1 MNKILFFDATN
12 TWILVGCY
20 SREEDGKLNV
30 LSKYEELHNRE
41 SSTVLIA
48 EIRNCLQKANWE
60 KPDLIVTALGPG
72 SFTGIRISVATAR
85 NLSQIW
91 NIPAIGFDSLE
102 IYTAHYFTENETA
115 VSVSIE
121 AKQSK
126 IYFGL
131 RDSRGY
137 CGTLDIP
144 PDLIPE
150 KIPEDRL
157 GSYITGLKFTDSPD
171 LYPGQG
177 MKENL
182 PSPMASLLEK
192 ANELTKALS
201 NPADYSYDRLVP
213 HYLRGTY
220 ADDKPKV
227 YYT

>member
-1 MNKILFFDATN
+1 MNKILFLDATN
-12 TWILVGCY
+12 TWILIGCY
-20 SREEDGKLNV
+20 SRDEEGKITV

-41 SSTVLIA
+41 SSTVLIT

-85 NLSQIW
+85 NLAQIW

-102 IYTAHYFTENETA
+102 IYTAHYYLEIETA
-115 VSVSIE
+115 ISVSIE

-131 RDSRGY
+131 RDQRGY

-144 PDLIPE
+144 PDLIAE
-150 KIPEDRL
+150 KLPEDRL
-157 GSYITGLKFTDSPD
+157 GSYITGLKFTDSPE
-171 LYPGQG
+171 LYPGQN
-177 MKENL
+177 MKETL
-182 PSPMASLLEK
+182 PSPMAILLEK

-201 NPADYSYDRLVP
+201 NQADYSYELLVP
-213 HYLRGTY
+213 NYLRGTY